1 MEFTMKRN
9 RFSFLAIVALTTIQA
24 GASTAA
30 DGQQAFNNS
39 CRTCHTIKQ
48 GDNRLGP
55 SLSGVVGRKA
65 GTVSGYRFSAAMEN
79 SGVIWD
85 ETSLDKFIAEPEA
98 VINGNAMK
106 PYGGLSDAAQR
117 KAIIDY
123 LKENG

>member
-1 MEFTMKRN
+1 MKRK
-9 RFSFLAIVALTTIQA
+9 RLSFVAAVALAAIQA

-30 DGQQAFNNS
+30 DGQQAFNNN

-55 SLSGVVGRKA
+55 SLFGVVGRKA
-65 GTVSGYRFSAAMEN
+65 GTSPGYRFSSAMEN
-79 SGVIWD
+79 SGVTWD
-85 ETSLDKFIAEPEA
+85 ETNLDRFISEPDA

-117 KAIIDY
+117 KAIVDN
-123 LKENG
+123 LKEHG